1 MDSTKDMEELL
12 MGLQQMK
19 LSNPEVFKQAM
30 QSLGL
35 PTESENASM
44 LEENDSLLKMAEA
57 IKMIK
62 KPNADEDMIGGNDL
76 IMSKDKPKQ
85 VSAFLFYSVPSHSN
99 SSRYLCQPKGI
110 TITPSAGFSYKTSRV
125 ADGLKVFINMAQ
137 HELIDAPAIKKKL
150 DDKGEEVEGMNIP
163 MSVGQPRFS
172 EDKKGAKCVVYD
184 IIVNP
189 IVVTEATADKT
200 GKYRDFICQLGMQY
214 LEQKYKEELDKRYKL
229 PKLKYMGSEIA
240 TQLIQDRKS
249 MPKIEEV
256 SSQSSSKTN
265 SKAASKSEATRA
277 VVEIPDKDLQYT
289 TSWLIDNTLQN
300 GTTGASLHYVPGTQE
315 LSPESHTFVPYEHQV
330 LEYLDPIYQPS
341 NNTVA
346 IVISVE
352 LPSYELSIPNVRIN
366 ISPYKVSMKF
376 PGYKSV
382 TLYLACVVQP
392 NTSFYTLRRPYEG
405 CLSAVQVQVVL
416 CVDHADWA
424 ESADA
429 GSKAWLLSQAL
440 GDGEENPYGLSSNHR
455 STTHTTTSKTNTA
468 DNDEDDEDEPL
479 AEDKFHLNLPDDVD
493 AYTGLKLDGDDPFS
507 HSTKKTAKKSK
518 SSAQPSTTSGSA
530 YEDSIARREENV
542 DGQELPED
550 RFHKKDASSAYLINQ
565 REQAKKDKWAKHE
578 Q

>member
-1 MDSTKDMEELL
+1 MDSAKDMEELL

-44 LEENDSLLKMAEA
+44 LDENDSLLKMAEA
-57 IKMIK
+57 IKMMK
-62 KPNADEDMIGGNDL
+62 KPNTDEDMIGGNDL
-76 IMSKDKPKQ
+76 IMSKDKPK
-85 VSAFLFYSVPSHSN
+85 
-99 SSRYLCQPKGI
+99 QPKGI

-256 SSQSSSKTN
+256 SSKSASKSTG
-265 SKAASKSEATRA
+265 KAASKSEATKA

-289 TSWLIDNTLQN
+289 LSWLIDKTQQS
-300 GTTGASLHYVPGTQE
+300 GSTAASLHYVPGTQE
-315 LSPESHTFVPYEHQV
+315 LSPELHSFVPYEHQV

-341 NNTVA
+341 ANTVA
-346 IVISVE
+346 IVVSVE

-366 ISPYKVSMKF
+366 ISPYKISMKF
-376 PGYKSV
+376 PGYKNV
-382 TLYLACVVQP
+382 TLHLACVVQP

-440 GDGEENPYGLSSNHR
+440 GDGEENPYGI
-455 STTHTTTSKTNTA
+455 STTHRTSNIA
-468 DNDEDDEDEPL
+468 SNASNGDQDEDDEDEPL

-507 HSTKKTAKKSK
+507 HSAKKAAKKPKASLK
-518 SSAQPSTTSGSA
+518 PDLTSGAA
-530 YEDSIARREENV
+530 YEDSISRREENV

-565 REQAKKDKWAKHE
+565 REQAKKDKWTKHE
-578 Q
+578 QEKKERANDPNVEYVDMDDF